1 MEYVNLSLSL
11 FLDQKFILWRR
22 RRRDSANCYSSA
34 SDYFYLWVT
43 NIAGMLY
50 FLPSISVLEER

>member
-1 MEYVNLSLSL
+1 MEYVNLSLPFLTRNL
-11 FLDQKFILWRR
+11 FCGGDIG
-22 RRRDSANCYSSA
+22 DSANCYSSA

-43 NIAGMLY
+43 NIAGMLC

>member
-1 MEYVNLSLSL
+1 MEYVNLSL
-11 FLDQKFILWRR
+11 FLDQKSVLWRSIG
-22 RRRDSANCYSSA
+22 DSANCYSSA

-50 FLPSISVLEER
+50 FLLSISVLEER

>member
-1 MEYVNLSLSL
+1 MEYVNLSL
-11 FLDQKFILWRR
+11 FLDQIFVLWRR
-22 RRRDSANCYSSA
+22 RRRDSANCYLSA